1 MMSVKRVLLAAIIAY
16 SVGGAADE
24 FMENPQPARI
34 NASEPSTMPATPPA
48 TPELATTPQ
57 PDIAIT
63 LEPSQTVKVLTV
75 EQWHAVR
82 RIHPDRQ
89 VALARIAWCESRFDA
104 QAMGDGGH
112 SLGAWQVQPR
122 FWGPVPTT
130 LEEQAEQA
138 DRIAAE
144 HGLEPWTTRH
154 GCEGWSR

>member
-1 MMSVKRVLLAAIIAY
+1 MLDKMMHAALVVLVVYLVLSGSKECAGAAEAIITEQVEQVTVTATPATGELLAVTISNGEA
-16 SVGGAADE
+16 
-24 FMENPQPARI
+24 
-34 NASEPSTMPATPPA
+34 TMP
-48 TPELATTPQ
+48 
-57 PDIAIT
+57 
-63 LEPSQTVKVLTV
+63 LTV
-75 EQWHAVR
+75 EQYAAIS
-82 RIHPDRQ
+82 RIHTSRRYG
-89 VALARIAWCESRFDA
+89 LTMIAWCESRFDA

-154 GCEGWSR
+154 GCDGWSR

>member
-1 MMSVKRVLLAAIIAY
+1 MLDKMMHAALVVLVVYLVLSGSKECAGAAEAIITEQVEQVTVTATPATGELLAVTISNGEA
-16 SVGGAADE
+16 
-24 FMENPQPARI
+24 
-34 NASEPSTMPATPPA
+34 TMP
-48 TPELATTPQ
+48 
-57 PDIAIT
+57 
-63 LEPSQTVKVLTV
+63 LTV
-75 EQWHAVR
+75 EQYAAIS
-82 RIHPDRQ
+82 RIHTSRRYG
-89 VALARIAWCESRFDA
+89 LTMIAWCESRFDA

>member
-1 MMSVKRVLLAAIIAY
+1 MLDKMMHAALVVLVVYLVLSGSKECAGPAEAIITEQVEQVTVTATPATGELLAVTISNGEA
-16 SVGGAADE
+16 
-24 FMENPQPARI
+24 
-34 NASEPSTMPATPPA
+34 TMP
-48 TPELATTPQ
+48 
-57 PDIAIT
+57 
-63 LEPSQTVKVLTV
+63 LTV
-75 EQWHAVR
+75 EQYAAIS
-82 RIHPDRQ
+82 RIHTSRRYG
-89 VALARIAWCESRFDA
+89 LTMIAWCESRFDA

-154 GCEGWSR
+154 GCDGWSR

>member
-1 MMSVKRVLLAAIIAY
+1 MLDKMMHAALVVLVVYLVLSGSKECAGPAEAIITEQVEQVTVTATPATGELLAVTISNGEA
-16 SVGGAADE
+16 
-24 FMENPQPARI
+24 
-34 NASEPSTMPATPPA
+34 TMP
-48 TPELATTPQ
+48 
-57 PDIAIT
+57 
-63 LEPSQTVKVLTV
+63 LTV
-75 EQWHAVR
+75 EQYAAIS
-82 RIHPDRQ
+82 RIHTSRRYG
-89 VALARIAWCESRFDA
+89 LTMIAWCESRFDA

>member
-1 MMSVKRVLLAAIIAY
+1 MLDKMMHAALVVLVVYLVLSGSRACAGPAEAIITEQVEQVTVTATPATGELLAVTISNGEA
-16 SVGGAADE
+16 
-24 FMENPQPARI
+24 
-34 NASEPSTMPATPPA
+34 TMP
-48 TPELATTPQ
+48 
-57 PDIAIT
+57 
-63 LEPSQTVKVLTV
+63 LTV
-75 EQWHAVR
+75 EQYAAIS
-82 RIHPDRQ
+82 RIHTSRRYD
-89 VALARIAWCESRFDA
+89 LTMIAWCESRLDA

-122 FWGPVPTT
+122 FWGRVPTT

>member
-1 MMSVKRVLLAAIIAY
+1 MLDKMMHAALVVLVVYLVLSGSRACAGPAEAIITEQVEQVTVTATPATGELLAVTISNGEA
-16 SVGGAADE
+16 
-24 FMENPQPARI
+24 
-34 NASEPSTMPATPPA
+34 TMP
-48 TPELATTPQ
+48 
-57 PDIAIT
+57 
-63 LEPSQTVKVLTV
+63 LTV
-75 EQWHAVR
+75 EQYAAIS
-82 RIHPDRQ
+82 RIHTSRRYD
-89 VALARIAWCESRFDA
+89 LTMIAWCESRFDA

>member
-1 MMSVKRVLLAAIIAY
+1 MLDKMMHAALVVLVVYLVLSGSKECAGAAEAIITEQVEQVTVTATPATGELLAVTISNGEA
-16 SVGGAADE
+16 
-24 FMENPQPARI
+24 
-34 NASEPSTMPATPPA
+34 TMP
-48 TPELATTPQ
+48 
-57 PDIAIT
+57 
-63 LEPSQTVKVLTV
+63 LTV
-75 EQWHAVR
+75 EQYAAIS
-82 RIHPDRQ
+82 RIHTSRRYG
-89 VALARIAWCESRFDA
+89 LTMIAWCESRFDA

-154 GCEGWSR
+154 GCDGWSG

>member
-1 MMSVKRVLLAAIIAY
+1 MRRPIIVLIIPVIIGALFY
-16 SVGGAADE
+16 SYTPADANTTRNAVTKYE
-24 FMENPQPARI
+24 TPTTTQPD
-34 NASEPSTMPATPPA
+34 PVP
-48 TPELATTPQ
+48 TTPQ

-63 LEPSQTVKVLTV
+63 LEPLQTVKVLTV

-104 QAMGDGGH
+104 HAVGDGGY
-112 SLGAWQVQPR
+112 SFGAWQVQPR

-154 GCEGWSR
+154 GCDEWSG

>member
-1 MMSVKRVLLAAIIAY
+1 MLDKMMHAALVVLVVYLVLSGSKECAGAAEAIITEQVEQVTVTATPATGELLAVTISNGEA
-16 SVGGAADE
+16 
-24 FMENPQPARI
+24 
-34 NASEPSTMPATPPA
+34 TMP
-48 TPELATTPQ
+48 
-57 PDIAIT
+57 
-63 LEPSQTVKVLTV
+63 LTV
-75 EQWHAVR
+75 EQYAAIS
-82 RIHPDRQ
+82 RIHTSRRYD
-89 VALARIAWCESRFDA
+89 LTMIAWCESRLDA

-144 HGLEPWTTRH
+144 HGTVPWTTRD